1 MRLAKRRNTR
11 MQMDMTPMIDV
22 AFQLII
28 FFMTV
33 SAMSEANQVPMHL
46 PKQKGVE
53 DSRPKTLVV
62 NVTSTGELILAGDS
76 TTIAGLVSK
85 VSEELARVGDD
96 PERIHMVIRADE
108 RSDSRGVN
116 EVVKAL
122 GKLRVTRIRIAVE
135 SGD

>member
-33 SAMSEANQVPMHL
+33 SAMSEANQAPVQL
-46 PKQKGVE
+46 PKQKGIE
-53 DSRPKTLVV
+53 DNRPKTMVV
-62 NVTSTGELILAGDS
+62 NVTSKGELLLSGDS
-76 TTIAGLVSK
+76 ITIAGLVSK
-85 VSEELARVGDD
+85 VSEELVRVGDN
-96 PERIHMVIRADE
+96 PEKIHVVLRADE
-108 RSDSRGVN
+108 RGDSRGVN

-122 GKLRVTRIRIAVE
+122 GRLRVTRIRIAVE
-135 SGD
+135 SGG